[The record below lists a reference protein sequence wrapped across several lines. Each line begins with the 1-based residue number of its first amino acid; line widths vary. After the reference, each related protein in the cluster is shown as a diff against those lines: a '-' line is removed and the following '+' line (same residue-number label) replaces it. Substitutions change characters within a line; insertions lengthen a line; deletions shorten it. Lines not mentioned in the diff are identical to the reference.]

1 MGAGDEAG
9 SGAAGQVAA
18 QVAPA
23 GAVLKLRHA
32 KKWTLGKIL
41 AGVRRSESGEIL

>member
-9 SGAAGQVAA
+9 SGAAGQVPA
-18 QVAPA
+18 QSPA

-32 KKWTLGKIL
+32 KKWTLVKIL
-41 AGVRRSESGEIL
+41 VGLRRSESGEIL